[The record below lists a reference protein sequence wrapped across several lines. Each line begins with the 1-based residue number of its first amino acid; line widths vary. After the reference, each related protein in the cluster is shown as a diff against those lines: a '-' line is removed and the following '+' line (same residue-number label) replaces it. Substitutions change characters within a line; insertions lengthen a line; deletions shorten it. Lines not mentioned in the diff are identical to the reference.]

1 VRVAIVGGGVSGLVV
16 AYLLA
21 PKHDVTVFEANEW
34 AGGHAHT
41 VDVVLGDATYAVD
54 TGFVVYDADT
64 YPRFAALLDRL
75 GVATQPSEMSLS
87 VRCVATGLQYSG
99 RSRTTLFA
107 QPRNLVSPAF
117 HRLLR
122 DVMRFNREAPRL
134 LDEPDGDPALG
145 EYLAARR
152 FSRAFR
158 DQYLVPMT
166 SAIWSS
172 RPTQVLDIPTRDLVR
187 FFVHH
192 GLLRVRR
199 RPQWR
204 AITGGARRY
213 VEALT
218 AGYRDRVRLRCPVRS
233 VRRHADHVEVCTSE
247 SSERF
252 DRLVLATH
260 GSQALELLAD
270 PTPDER
276 DVLGVFTEQ
285 ENDAVVHTDVSVLPT
300 SRRAWAAWNVHLDPL
315 VDRAALTYN
324 MSLLQRLASPE
335 PICVT
340 LNAGSAIEPS
350 KVLARMRYHHPVFSR
365 AAVAAQRRRN
375 SVNGVGRTYYC
386 GAYWGYGF
394 HEDGVESALAV
405 CEHFG
410 ASLES

>member
-1 VRVAIVGGGVSGLVV
+1 
-16 AYLLA
+16 
-21 PKHDVTVFEANEW
+21 
-34 AGGHAHT
+34 
-41 VDVVLGDATYAVD
+41 
-54 TGFVVYDADT
+54 
-64 YPRFAALLDRL
+64 
-75 GVATQPSEMSLS
+75 
-87 VRCVATGLQYSG
+87 
-99 RSRTTLFA
+99 
-107 QPRNLVSPAF
+107 
-117 HRLLR
+117 
-122 DVMRFNREAPRL
+122 
-134 LDEPDGDPALG
+134 
-145 EYLAARR
+145 
-152 FSRAFR
+152 
-158 DQYLVPMT
+158 MT

-218 AGYRDRVRLRCPVRS
+218 AGYSGRVRLRCPITS
-233 VRRHADHVEVCTSE
+233 VRRRPDHVEVCTGE
-247 SSERF
+247 GSERF

-260 GSQALELLAD
+260 GSQALKLLAD

-276 DVLGVFTEQ
+276 DILGAFTEQ

-300 SRRAWAAWNVHLDPL
+300 SRHAWAAWNVHLDPRT
-315 VDRAALTYN
+315 DRVAVTYD
-324 MSLLQRLASPE
+324 MTLLQRLSSPE

-340 LNAGSAIEPS
+340 LNAGSAIDPS
-350 KVLARMRYHHPVFSR
+350 KVLARMRYQHPVFSR
-365 AAVAAQRRRN
+365 AAVAAQRRRS